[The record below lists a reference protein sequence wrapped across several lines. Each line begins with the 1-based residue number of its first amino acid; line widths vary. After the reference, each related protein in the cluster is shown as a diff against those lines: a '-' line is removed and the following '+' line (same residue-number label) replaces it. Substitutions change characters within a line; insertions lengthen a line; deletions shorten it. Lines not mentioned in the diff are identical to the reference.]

1 MLKKMCVFLFF
12 LLSRLNSRT
21 FCARILP
28 SCAGTT
34 FSWCL
39 ARSRS
44 STWPPGIDPTPASLD
59 AFLNQLPEDRFYVS
73 REAARAAL
81 NQSGMFNVIE
91 FDGGWKADL
100 IVPRRRPF
108 SRSEFA
114 RRSSWEV
121 DGRTV
126 DVVTAEDLVLAKL
139 EWARDSGSDRQ
150 LEDAAAILRVRRDE
164 LDHAYLEL
172 WVAELGVTEQW
183 VAVQ

>member
-1 MLKKMCVFLFF
+1 VTEASVETATRRFAV
-12 LLSRLNSRT
+12 LLEAVGIPYRVTGSVAGICHGFPRGT
-21 FCARILP
+21 QDIDIL
-28 SCAGTT
+28 
-34 FSWCL
+34 
-39 ARSRS
+39 
-44 STWPPGIDPTPASLD
+44 IDPTPASLD

-73 REAARAAL
+73 REAAHAAL

-108 SRSEFA
+108 SRSEFD
-114 RRSSWEV
+114 RRSTWDV
-121 DGRTV
+121 DGRSV

-139 EWARDSGSDRQ
+139 EWARDGGSDRQ